1 MFEKLFKKM
10 TDIGVRK
17 SVVDSRK
24 YSIYPSNLNL
34 VDAFCE
40 IDKYFSENGFKEQ
53 TGLCPR
59 AKYIVYV
66 DDNRNLL
73 SYNYADFLKIL
84 KKYPKPK
91 SVFIHAHW
99 ESKTK
104 LPFMWGIDLNR
115 SSIEFEV
122 EADDLTFLDGL
133 HEQSRRIFKASN
145 PSPEKSPYLLRYN
158 LKKTIF
164 LAHRFDESGRNISA
178 ALEKILRRIGFQIV
192 EGEGYE
198 ARDIPQKIKDRIFS
212 QDIFLCLVTPGD
224 SSWIIGETTFAM
236 AHNKYIIIICEDGI
250 DFKKGIIG
258 TDYEHITFPKGNIEK
273 SFSDI
278 VYALPS

>member
-1 MFEKLFKKM
+1 MR
-10 TDIGVRK
+10 DG
-17 SVVDSRK
+17 RK
-24 YSIYPSNLNL
+24 YSIYPSTLNL
-34 VDAFCE
+34 LNAFCDIE
-40 IDKYFSENGFKEQ
+40 TYFTETGFEKRTGVCSNDKYH
-53 TGLCPR
+53 
-59 AKYIVYV
+59 V
-66 DDNRNLL
+66 DLDDKQWLQGR
-73 SYNYADFLKIL
+73 NYADILKIL
-84 KKYPKPK
+84 RKHPNPQEVNVHSHWKNKKGKQE
-91 SVFIHAHW
+91 I
-99 ESKTK
+99 
-104 LPFMWGIDLNR
+104 MWGIRLTS
-115 SSIEFEV
+115 SSITLDI

-133 HEQSRRIFKASN
+133 HEQSRRIFQASN
-145 PSPEKSPYLLRYN
+145 PTPEKSPYLSRYN

-164 LAHRFDESGRNISA
+164 MAHRFDESGRNISA
-178 ALEKILRRIGFQIV
+178 ALEKLLRRIGFQIV

>member
-1 MFEKLFKKM
+1 MFEKFFKKI
-10 TDIGVRK
+10 TDIGVRRTII
-17 SVVDSRK
+17 DTRK

-34 VDAFCE
+34 VETFCE

-53 TGLCPR
+53 TGLCER
-59 AKYIVYV
+59 AKYIVRI

-73 SYNYADFLKIL
+73 SHNYTDFSKIL

-91 SVFIHAHW
+91 SVYIHTHW

-104 LPFMWGIDLNR
+104 LPFMWGIDLGR

-133 HEQSRRIFKASN
+133 HEQSRRIFQASN
-145 PSPEKSPYLLRYN
+145 LNPEKSPYLSRYN

-164 LAHRFDESGRNISA
+164 LAHRFDDSGKNVSA
-178 ALEKILRRIGFQIV
+178 ALEKLLRRIGFQIV
-192 EGEGYE
+192 VGEGYE
-198 ARDIPQKIKDRIFS
+198 ARDIPQKIRDRILT
-212 QDIFLCLVTPGD
+212 QDIFICLVTLGD
-224 SSWIIGETTFAM
+224 SSWIISETTFAM
-236 AHNKYIIIICEDGI
+236 AHNKYIIIICEDGVE
-250 DFKKGIIG
+250 FKKGIIG
-258 TDYEHITFPKGNIEK
+258 TDYEHITFPKDNIEK